1 MSSPGERLSSV
12 LEHLNPLPTGRSKL
26 LRKNA
31 DDIVCRDHMSNAK
44 IKAVY

>member
-31 DDIVCRDHMSNAK
+31 DDIVCRDYMSNAK